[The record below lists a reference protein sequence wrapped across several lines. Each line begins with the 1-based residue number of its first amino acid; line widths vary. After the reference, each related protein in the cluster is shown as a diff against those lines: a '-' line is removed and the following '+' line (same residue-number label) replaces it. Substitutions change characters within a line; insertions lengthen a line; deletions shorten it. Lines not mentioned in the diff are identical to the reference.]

1 MVVALRFARFA
12 SAGNER
18 FLRAS
23 RNYSPQI
30 PVSKRNYFY
39 PLDREMKNRVFF
51 LSFFLSFFFFFT
63 EDGGSVEV
71 SSVVI
76 AQVGSSRQ
84 HGQQWKQLSGTTGRI
99 RVLERGGWN
108 ERSSRMVPIVPSR
121 VDETQVAAERRA
133 ESSSRAAGSKAARDR
148 QWEHHTQRW
157 NDQRPQTADLRL
169 VPRSRQGK
177 GCP

>member
-18 FLRAS
+18 FLRGKETTPLKN
-23 RNYSPQI
+23 RNEI
-30 PVSKRNYFY
+30 FFY
-39 PLDREMKNRVFF
+39 HPLDREMKNPV
-51 LSFFLSFFFFFT
+51 FFLSFFFFHRRWRIGRGIIRSDRA
-63 EDGGSVEV
+63 E
-71 SSVVI
+71 
-76 AQVGSSRQ
+76 VGSRQ
-84 HGQQWKQLSGTTGRI
+84 DGQQWKQLPGTTGRRI
-99 RVLERGGWN
+99 RVLERDGGRS

-121 VDETQVAAERRA
+121 VGETQVAAERRA
-133 ESSSRAAGSKAARDR
+133 ESPSRAAWPKAARHR